1 MSDET
6 GGICVYMLRCG
17 DGTLYT
23 GWTND
28 VQKRLKAHNAGRGGK
43 YTRSRLPVE
52 LVYQEYFET
61 KSQALKREI
70 AIKRLR
76 RKKKLALIESGA
88 TPLPP
93 PQNGHT
99 PGSSIR

>member
-1 MSDET
+1 
-6 GGICVYMLRCG
+6 MLRCG